1 MGRKETNMEEIQN
14 TRVELLKQ
22 LGTFLRENMYVITNE
37 SQQKGYIEALKL
49 YLDATDEGW

>member
-1 MGRKETNMEEIQN
+1 MEEIQN
-14 TRVELLKQ
+14 TRVEPLKQ

-49 YLDATDEGW
+49 YLDATEQDEEWR

>member
-1 MGRKETNMEEIQN
+1 MEEIQN
-14 TRVELLKQ
+14 TREELLKQ

-49 YLDATDEGW
+49 FLDATEEEW

>member
-1 MGRKETNMEEIQN
+1 MEEIQN

-22 LGTFLRENMYVITNE
+22 LGTFLSENMYVITNE

-49 YLDATDEGW
+49 FLDATEEEW